1 MGSAFTLLA
10 MISAPVSQRCVGVS
24 AEVSLIPGIP
34 DYLKPRTRPITKPEP
49 RSHAAAIF
57 VIFATPR
64 RLLLVRLDVLGPHQR
79 KLATYIAFPSDAC
92 FV

>member
-1 MGSAFTLLA
+1 MS
-10 MISAPVSQRCVGVS
+10 VS
-24 AEVSLIPGIP
+24 ADVSLIPNIP

-57 VIFATPR
+57 RKAATPR

-79 KLATYIAFPSDAC
+79 KLATYIAFPSDVY